1 MNASQPRRIDRRTA
15 EQLLAG
21 APAGS
26 DAGHDRLTRL
36 LAAVS
41 APGRDSELAGED
53 MAVAAF
59 TAERI
64 VPVAKSRRG
73 QMIKSP
79 LAKILTIKVL
89 GIAAACGTA
98 GGVALAASA
107 GAFTGTTPVSP
118 SAHTSGSVSNQAA
131 SSVTTHNGA
140 SADKSGG
147 QGAAGAAGATAATVG
162 QLTDLCT
169 KAADQVATLK
179 GALNTASGQ
188 VLSVAGLDQALASS
202 AIGSVLYGPAFGSL
216 TQTVGHVT
224 EVPDYCA
231 LLLDLP
237 KLPEPALAGELG
249 AGALAKLP
257 LPLIAKLHGSVLA
270 ELPVWYLVK
279 LPVHVLAEL
288 PVWCLAKLPAH
299 ILAELP
305 ASVLSG
311 LPGSVLAGLPTSVL
325 GGLPTSALSQL
336 PVPVLSQLPVPVLSQ
351 LSPSVLNGLPAST
364 LQRLPVPVLSQ
375 LSPSALSGL
384 PVPVLSQLPS
394 SVLARLPVS
403 VLRQLPTSVL
413 SGLPAPVLSQLGL

>member
-41 APGRDSELAGED
+41 APGRDSDLAGED

-107 GAFTGTTPVSP
+107 GAFSGSTAVSP
-118 SAHTSGSVSNQAA
+118 SANTSGNVSHQAA
-131 SSVTTHNGA
+131 SSVTSHGGA
-140 SADKSGG
+140 SADKSGA
-147 QGAAGAAGATAATVG
+147 QGAVGAAGATAATVG
-162 QLTDLCT
+162 QLTELCT
-169 KAADQVATLK
+169 KAADQVAVLK
-179 GALNTASGQ
+179 GTLNAASGQ
-188 VLSVAGLDQALASS
+188 VLSMAGLDQALASS

-231 LLLDLP
+231 LLLNLP
-237 KLPEPALAGELG
+237 RLPEPALAGELG
-249 AGALAKLP
+249 AGALTKLP
-257 LPLIAKLHGSVLA
+257 LPLIAKLHASVLA
-270 ELPVWYLVK
+270 ELPVWYLAK
-279 LPVHVLAEL
+279 LPVHVLSEL
-288 PVWCLAKLPAH
+288 PVWRLSELPAH
-299 ILAELP
+299 ILAGLP
-305 ASVLSG
+305 TSVLGG
-311 LPGSVLAGLPTSVL
+311 LPGSVLAELPTSVL
-325 GGLPTSALSQL
+325 GGLPTSALSQ
-336 PVPVLSQLPVPVLSQ
+336 
-351 LSPSVLNGLPAST
+351 
-364 LQRLPVPVLSQ
+364 LPVPVLSQ

-394 SVLARLPVS
+394 WL
-403 VLRQLPTSVL
+403 
-413 SGLPAPVLSQLGL
+413 

>member
-41 APGRDSELAGED
+41 APGRDSDLAGED

-107 GAFTGTTPVSP
+107 GAFSGSTAVSP
-118 SAHTSGSVSNQAA
+118 SAHTSGDVSHQGA
-131 SSVTTHNGA
+131 SSVTAHGGA
-140 SADKSGG
+140 SADKSGA

-162 QLTDLCT
+162 QLTELCT
-169 KAADQVATLK
+169 KAADQVAVLK
-179 GALNTASGQ
+179 GTLNTASGQ

-202 AIGSVLYGPAFGSL
+202 AIGGVLYGPAFGSL
-216 TQTVGHVT
+216 TQTVGQVT

-257 LPLIAKLHGSVLA
+257 LPLIAKLHASVLA
-270 ELPVWYLVK
+270 E
-279 LPVHVLAEL
+279 
-288 PVWCLAKLPAH
+288 
-299 ILAELP
+299 
-305 ASVLSG
+305 
-311 LPGSVLAGLPTSVL
+311 LPTSVL

-336 PVPVLSQLPVPVLSQ
+336 PVPVLSQM
-351 LSPSVLNGLPAST
+351 SPSVLNGLPAST

-394 SVLARLPVS
+394 SVLAQLPVS

>member
-41 APGRDSELAGED
+41 APGRDSDLAGED

-107 GAFTGTTPVSP
+107 GAFGGSTAVSP
-118 SAHTSGSVSNQAA
+118 SAHTSGDVSHQAA
-131 SSVTTHNGA
+131 SSVTSHGSA
-140 SADKSGG
+140 SADKSGA

-162 QLTDLCT
+162 QLTELCT
-169 KAADQVATLK
+169 KAADQVAVLK
-179 GALNTASGQ
+179 GTLNTASGQ

-202 AIGSVLYGPAFGSL
+202 AIGGVLYGPAFGSL

-237 KLPEPALAGELG
+237 RLPEPALAGELG

-257 LPLIAKLHGSVLA
+257 LPLIAKLHASVLA
-270 ELPVWYLVK
+270 ELPVWYLAK
-279 LPVHVLAEL
+279 LPVHVLSEL
-288 PVWCLAKLPAH
+288 PVWRLSELPAH
-299 ILAELP
+299 ILAGLP
-305 ASVLSG
+305 TSVLGG
-311 LPGSVLAGLPTSVL
+311 LPGSVLAELPTSVL

-336 PVPVLSQLPVPVLSQ
+336 PVPVLSQM
-351 LSPSVLNGLPAST
+351 SPSVLNGLPAST
-364 LQRLPVPVLSQ
+364 LQRLPIPVLSQ

-394 SVLARLPVS
+394 SVLAQLPAS
-403 VLRQLPTSVL
+403 ILRQLPTSVL

>member
-15 EQLLAG
+15 EHLLVG

-26 DAGHDRLTRL
+26 DADQERLTRL

-41 APGRDSELAGED
+41 APGRDSELAGEE

-89 GIAAACGTA
+89 GIVAACGTA

-107 GAFTGTTPVSP
+107 GAFSGTTVGP
-118 SAHTSGSVSNQAA
+118 SAHTSGDVSHQSA
-131 SSVTTHNGA
+131 SSVTSHSGA
-140 SADKSGG
+140 SAAKSGA
-147 QGAAGAAGATAATVG
+147 QGSVGAGATAATVG
-162 QLTDLCT
+162 QLTELCT
-169 KAADQVATLK
+169 KAADQVAVLK
-179 GALNTASGQ
+179 GSLNTASGQ

-216 TQTVGHVT
+216 TSTVGHVT

-231 LLLDLP
+231 LLLNLP
-237 KLPEPALAGELG
+237 KLPEPALAGELSG
-249 AGALAKLP
+249 GALAKLP
-257 LPLIAKLHGSVLA
+257 VTALVAKLHASVLA

-279 LPVHVLAEL
+279 LPVHVLSEL

-305 ASVLSG
+305 ASVL
-311 LPGSVLAGLPTSVL
+311 AGLPTSVL
-325 GGLPTSALSQL
+325 GGLPIPVLSQL

-351 LSPSVLNGLPAST
+351 MSPSVLNGLPDST
-364 LQRLPVPVLSQ
+364 LQRLPVPVLST

-394 SVLARLPVS
+394 SVLAKLPVS
-403 VLRQLPTSVL
+403 VLRQLPTSVV

>member
-15 EQLLAG
+15 EHLLAG

-26 DAGHDRLTRL
+26 DASHDRLTRL

-118 SAHTSGSVSNQAA
+118 SAHTSGSVSNQA

-147 QGAAGAAGATAATVG
+147 QGAVGAAGATAATVG

-336 PVPVLSQLPVPVLSQ
+336 PVPVLSQL
-351 LSPSVLNGLPAST
+351 SPSVLNGLPAST